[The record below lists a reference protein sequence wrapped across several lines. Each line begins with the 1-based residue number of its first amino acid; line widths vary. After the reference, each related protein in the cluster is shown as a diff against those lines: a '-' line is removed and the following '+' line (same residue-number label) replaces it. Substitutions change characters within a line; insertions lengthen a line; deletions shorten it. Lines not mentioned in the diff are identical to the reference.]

1 MTPSFTKLKLNV
13 NEFENSELWIK
24 WKLTISHVTS
34 LEGERFNKPA
44 YAHYFRWYL
53 TLHTDAQAHTPLTQ
67 SHPNV
72 VMANAL
78 SLRLEEEFHKQL
90 GDRVM
95 TPWFKT
101 TSIRCMWQTVLI
113 NTDSEWSGASSL
125 HHVKLLHTNEIKFT
139 NTRDPDL
146 YTVLIEMNGVCNKD
160 ATDLKYEEWSK
171 REAGEGYSDRLPVL

>member
-1 MTPSFTKLKLNV
+1 MTLSFTKLKLNV
-13 NEFENSELWIK
+13 DEVDRNEIWIK
-24 WKLTISHVTS
+24 WELTISHVTS
-34 LEGERFNKPA
+34 LEGERFNEPA

-78 SLRLEEEFHKQL
+78 SIRLEDDFQKQF

-101 TSIRCMWQTVLI
+101 TSTRCMWQTVLI
-113 NTDSEWSGASSL
+113 NTDSEWSGASSM
-125 HHVKLLHTNEIKFT
+125 HHDKLLDTLKTKVTNVKHQDSYKVF
-139 NTRDPDL
+139 
-146 YTVLIEMNGVCNKD
+146 IEVNGVCTRD
-160 ATDLKYEEWSK
+160 TTGVKYEQWS
-171 REAGEGYSDRLPVL
+171 ESM